1 MIQVRGLTKTYGATR
16 VLDGVDLDVEAG
28 EVLLLLGTNGAGK
41 STLFRCL
48 LGIEGYAGEVR
59 VGGLDPLRHGR
70 SARARIGYMPQSD
83 GLHADLTAAETLDF
97 YADLRGVDRAE
108 GRRLLDEVGLSE
120 AAELRVDELSGG
132 MRQRL
137 AFAVSLLGDPP
148 VMLLDEPTSS
158 LDGWSRELLMEKV
171 RELAASGKTIVLS
184 THAER
189 LPLRDVGRRQ
199 VLRGGRL
206 VADTGGGA

>member
-1 MIQVRGLTKTYGATR
+1 MIQVRGLTKSYGATR
-16 VLDGVDLDVEAG
+16 VLDGVDLDVEKG

-48 LGIEGYAGEVR
+48 LGIEGYDGEIRIDGV
-59 VGGLDPLRHGR
+59 DPLQDGR
-70 SARARIGYMPQSD
+70 STRSRIGYMPQSD
-83 GLHADLTAAETLDF
+83 GLHADLTAAETLEF

-108 GRRLLDEVGLSE
+108 GRRLLDEVGLGE
-120 AAELRVDELSGG
+120 AAGLRVDELSGG

-148 VMLLDEPTSS
+148 LLLLDEPTSS
-158 LDGWSRELLMEKV
+158 LDGWSRELLIERV
-171 RELAASGKTIVLS
+171 RELAGSGRTVILS

-189 LPLRDVGRRQ
+189 VPLRDLGRCR
-199 VLRGGRL
+199 VLREGRL
-206 VADTGGGA
+206 VAETGGES